1 MKGRAW
7 LFLGLAIVV
16 AAACIRLGFWQLS
29 RLQERRDRNQEIRA
43 GLQDERIELTEA
55 VSSESVEPFRRIR
68 ARGRFDSAHQVV
80 LTARSYQNQS
90 GVHLVTPLRLV
101 ESDTA
106 VLVDRGWL
114 PLEERSPEDLDAYS
128 VEGVVEVEGVT
139 LPSQSQPQIFLFP
152 PPPTGTPQDPRTS
165 WPALDVSAISGQIPY
180 HLISVYVAVTEP
192 VPEGAS
198 SPIPDPGLE
207 LSEGPHLG
215 YAIQWFS
222 FALIAL
228 VGGSYWVWRHTH
240 PEAQS

>member
-7 LFLGLAIVV
+7 LFLGLAVAV

-29 RLQERRDRNQEIRA
+29 RLQERQDRNQEIRA
-43 GLQDERIELTEA
+43 GLQDERIDLTA
-55 VSSESVEPFRRIR
+55 AASGGSVEPFRRVR
-68 ARGRFDSAHQVV
+68 ARGRFDSAHQLV

-90 GVHLVTPLRLV
+90 GVHLVTPLRL
-101 ESDTA
+101 EGANAA

-114 PLEERSPEDLDAYS
+114 PLEERSPEELKAYT
-128 VEGVVEVEGVT
+128 VEGVVEIEGVT
-139 LPSQSQPQIFLFP
+139 LPSQSQPRILFFP
-152 PPPTGTPQDPRTS
+152 PPPTGTAEDPRTS

-180 HLISVYVAVTEP
+180 DLISIYVAVTEP
-192 VPEGAS
+192 VPEGAAR
-198 SPIPDPGLE
+198 PIPDPGLE

-228 VGGSYWVWRHTH
+228 VGGSYWVWRHTQ
-240 PEAQS
+240 PEA